1 MSGKVAASYNVIGTA
16 AAPATLTAA
25 FTGNT
30 SAGIL
35 AKYLRF
41 LTLDVGYTPATTNA
55 YVVMVTEVSDD
66 EITATPTNWYPIA
79 AQSTATTEN
88 DVFTDGGTGMG
99 TASGIPD
106 IIPGDKT
113 SVIARKVT
121 ASYWKEIH
129 NNWVRVKLL
138 ESGVSSDYGTVN
150 VVLTTSN

>member
-1 MSGKVAASYNVIGTA
+1 MSGKVAAVYNVIGTP
-16 AAPATLTAA
+16 AAPATLTATFA
-25 FTGNT
+25 GNT

-35 AKYLRF
+35 AKYLRYI
-41 LTLDVGYTPATTNA
+41 TLDVGYTPAEANA
-55 YVVMVTEVSDD
+55 FVVMVTEVSDD
-66 EITATPTNWYPIA
+66 EITDTPTNWYPIA

-113 SVIARKVT
+113 STAARKVT
-121 ASYWKEIH
+121 PSYWKEIH

-138 ESGVSSDYGTVN
+138 ESGVATTYGTVS
-150 VVLTTSN
+150 VQLVTSN